1 MTGVLT
7 DQEIEK
13 LLATHIVGRIGCH
26 HDGVTYVVPI
36 TYAYEDGAVYAHS
49 TEGQKLDMMRANPQV
64 CFEVDE
70 VLDLSCWKSV
80 IADGTFEELHGA
92 ATDRATELLL
102 AAFRRFVGS
111 ATATPT
117 QQHAPHPE
125 DPAIQPVLYRLRLGR
140 RTGRR
145 EVA

>member
-1 MTGVLT
+1 MTGVLH
-7 DQEIEK
+7 DDEIDR
-13 LLATHIVGRIGCH
+13 LLATHVVGRIGCH
-26 HDGVTYVVPI
+26 HDDVTYVVPI

-49 TEGQKLDMMRANPQV
+49 TEGQKLDMMRANPHV

-80 IADGTFEELHGA
+80 IADGTFEELRGEDA
-92 ATDRATELLL
+92 AHAVELLL

-111 ATATPT
+111 TTAVPT
-117 QQHAPHPE
+117 HQHAPHPE
-125 DPAIQPVLYRLRLGR
+125 DPTIQPVLYRIRLHE
-140 RTGRR
+140 RTGRS